1 MKLRPDDFTRRRAGL
16 ASLNDEAL
24 RRRFWD
30 LAGQVVEPMLELA
43 RTHTTPS
50 IERSVLARLGVPS
63 HEAKAVVE
71 GCLSRGI
78 LGHGA
83 GHAVMRAAWAAG
95 YSPRKAATELAAGRL
110 WEVVERSFAHD
121 S

>member
-1 MKLRPDDFTRRRAGL
+1 MKPRPDDFEQRRAGL
-16 ASLNDEAL
+16 AGLDDEAL
-24 RRRFWD
+24 RRRFWN
-30 LAGQVVEPMLELA
+30 LADQIVAPLLELA

-63 HEAKAVVE
+63 HEAKAIVE
-71 GCLSRGI
+71 GCLSRGL

-83 GHAVMRAAWAAG
+83 GQAVMRAAHAAG
-95 YSPRKAATELAAGRL
+95 CSPREAATELAAGRL
-110 WEVVERSFAHD
+110 WETVRRSFARG